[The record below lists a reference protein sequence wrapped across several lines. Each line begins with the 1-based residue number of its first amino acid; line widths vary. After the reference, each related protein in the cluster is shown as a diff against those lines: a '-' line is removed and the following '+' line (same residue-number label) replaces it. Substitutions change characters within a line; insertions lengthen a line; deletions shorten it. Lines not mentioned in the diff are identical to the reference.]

1 MKRLLLLVACSSCM
15 LPGQTGPGAAGPSSS
30 GSGPSASADPSAA
43 ASDPSAPAPPPSA
56 AAAPAGPVSVTIRSS
71 CPNTVKVFFG
81 EKPGFSSGTFS
92 SIESNSV
99 QSHSFRP
106 GEQLWIVD
114 DSENGVGSPATIGAD
129 THELEVASS
138 CTSIAAR

>member
-1 MKRLLLLVACSSCM
+1 MKRLLAAVIVSCASCM
-15 LPGQTGPGAAGPSSS
+15 LPGQTGGAAGPTTSSSSS
-30 GSGPSASADPSAA
+30 GDPSMGG
-43 ASDPSAPAPPPSA
+43 DPSAPPPASSAAPA

-71 CPNTVKVFFG
+71 CPSTVKVFYG

-99 QSHSFRP
+99 SSHSFRP

-114 DSENGVGSPATIGAD
+114 DSEHGIGSVTVGAD
-129 THELEVASS
+129 THELEVASG

>member
-1 MKRLLLLVACSSCM
+1 MKRLFVAVVLSCASCM
-15 LPGQTGPGAAGPSSS
+15 LPGQTGGAAGPTAS
-30 GSGPSASADPSAA
+30 PSAGDPSMG
-43 ASDPSAPAPPPSA
+43 DPSAPPPPSSSSAAPA

-71 CPNTVKVFFG
+71 CPSTVKVFYG

-99 QSHSFRP
+99 SSHSFRP

-114 DSENGVGSPATIGAD
+114 DSEHGIGSVTVGAD
-129 THELEVASS
+129 THELEVASG

>member
-1 MKRLLLLVACSSCM
+1 M
-15 LPGQTGPGAAGPSSS
+15 LPGQTGAGGAAGPSAAS
-30 GSGPSASADPSAA
+30 SGPSGPSGPSSGADPSA
-43 ASDPSAPAPPPSA
+43 SAPPPSA

-138 CTSIAAR
+138 CTSIATR

>member
-1 MKRLLLLVACSSCM
+1 MKRLFVAVIVSCASCM
-15 LPGQTGPGAAGPSSS
+15 LPGQTGGAAGPTTSSSSS
-30 GSGPSASADPSAA
+30 G
-43 ASDPSAPAPPPSA
+43 DPSAPPPASSAAPA

-71 CPNTVKVFFG
+71 CPSTVKVFYG

-99 QSHSFRP
+99 SSHSFRP

-114 DSENGVGSPATIGAD
+114 DSEHGIGSVTVGAD
-129 THELEVASS
+129 THELEVASG